1 MKTGTVTKLLFTG
14 IASGIALSCAIVLA
28 TSVTTVSSNS
38 TQKADKSVVHSAADP
53 KADREPVPA
62 IAQEVDRTG
71 KSDALAI
78 TLAILKGED
87 IAPDAPLPFADE
99 PETAAAETP
108 QTTAP
113 EELDATDGLRLSRAP
128 DADDAAELDPVSV
141 QSVNVDTAEPPE
153 QISPAPRTRSVNP
166 VRITETIGDPVSIIP
181 DAEPVENQPVAAPT
195 TTTNFTTEPVTSLRS
210 LRDRND
216 LER

>member
-38 TQKADKSVVHSAADP
+38 TPKADKSVVHNSADP
-53 KADREPVPA
+53 KADRDPVPA
-62 IAQEVDRTG
+62 IAQEVEREG

-87 IAPDAPLPFADE
+87 ITPDAPLPFANE
-99 PETAAAETP
+99 PETVTANTP

-113 EELDATDGLRLSRAP
+113 DVEPPADGLRLSRAP
-128 DADDAAELDPVSV
+128 DADDAVEPEPVSV
-141 QSVNVDTAEPPE
+141 QSVDADTTPAPE
-153 QISPAPRTRSVNP
+153 RISPAPRTSTVNP

-210 LRDRND
+210 LQDRTD
-216 LER
+216 LAR

>member
-38 TQKADKSVVHSAADP
+38 TQKADKPVVRSAADP

-62 IAQEVDRTG
+62 VAQEVERGG

-78 TLAILKGED
+78 TLAILKGEG
-87 IAPDAPLPFADE
+87 IAPDAPLPFANE
-99 PETAAAETP
+99 PETVTAETP
-108 QTTAP
+108 
-113 EELDATDGLRLSRAP
+113 DATTPVDEPPDDGLRLSRAP
-128 DADDAAELDPVSV
+128 DAEETVDAET
-141 QSVNVDTAEPPE
+141 VNAPTAVVETVEVPE
-153 QISPAPRTRSVNP
+153 QVIPAPRTRTVNP

-210 LRDRND
+210 LRNRTD
-216 LER
+216 LAR